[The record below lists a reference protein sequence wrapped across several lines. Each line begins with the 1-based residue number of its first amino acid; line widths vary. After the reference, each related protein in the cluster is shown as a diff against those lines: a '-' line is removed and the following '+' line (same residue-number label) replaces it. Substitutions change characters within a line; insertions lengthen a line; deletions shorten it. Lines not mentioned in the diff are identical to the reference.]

1 MGKRSR
7 KQKENDSVGAGIDA
21 VDYSAEYLSWMT
33 ELSYQTELSRCD
45 SYERLSNCLLSCV
58 SIISVALLTIA
69 PVLFAK
75 YSYNN
80 NGAKASFVL
89 LASGY
94 VVVML
99 LLGASFL
106 LSLLSQVRLKMSVLA
121 SPAELN
127 DYVAG
132 EVNRGAPFASA
143 MEVAEGKAKAVQPHF
158 ESLNRKNEHMRKCL
172 KVSMI
177 LLIVAVSICLFLVCL
192 FSLFEFLLPPFWS

>member
-7 KQKENDSVGAGIDA
+7 KQIDNVAPGSNA
-21 VDYSAEYLSWMT
+21 VDYSADYLSWMA

-58 SIISVALLTIA
+58 SIISVALLTVA

-75 YSYNN
+75 YSCNDS
-80 NGAKASFVL
+80 GATASFVL

-121 SPAELN
+121 APMDLY
-127 DYVAG
+127 DFVAG
-132 EVNRGAPFASA
+132 EIKRGAPFSSP
-143 MEVAEGKAKAVQPHF
+143 MEVVEGKAKAVQTHF
-158 ESLNRKNEHMRKCL
+158 ESLNHKNEYMRKCL
-172 KVSMI
+172 KASMI

>member
-1 MGKRSR
+1 
-7 KQKENDSVGAGIDA
+7 
-21 VDYSAEYLSWMT
+21 MT

-58 SIISVALLTIA
+58 SIISVALLTVA

-75 YSYNN
+75 YSYKG
-80 NGAKASFVL
+80 NGATASFVL

-121 SPAELN
+121 SPTELN

-132 EVNRGAPFASA
+132 EINRGAPFASP
-143 MEVAEGKAKAVQPHF
+143 MEVAEGKARAVQSHF
-158 ESLNRKNEHMRKCL
+158 DSLNHKNEYMRKCL
-172 KVSMI
+172 KASMI

-192 FSLFEFLLPPFWS
+192 FSLFEFILPPFWS

>member
-7 KQKENDSVGAGIDA
+7 KQRGSVAPGFDS

-58 SIISVALLTIA
+58 SIISVALLAVA

-75 YSYNN
+75 YSYNG
-80 NGAKASFVL
+80 NGATASFVL

-94 VVVML
+94 AVVML

-121 SPAELN
+121 SPMDLN
-127 DYVAG
+127 DFVAG
-132 EVNRGAPFASA
+132 EINRGAPFASP
-143 MEVAEGKAKAVQPHF
+143 MEVAEGKARAVQSHF
-158 ESLNRKNEHMRKCL
+158 ESLNRKNEYMRKCL
-172 KVSMI
+172 KASMI
-177 LLIVAVSICLFLVCL
+177 LLIVAVSVCLFLVCL
-192 FSLFEFLLPPFWS
+192 FSLFEFLLPSFWS

>member
-7 KQKENDSVGAGIDA
+7 KQIENVAPGSNA
-21 VDYSAEYLSWMT
+21 VDYSADYLSWMA

-58 SIISVALLTIA
+58 SIISVALLTVA
-69 PVLFAK
+69 PVLFVK
-75 YSYNN
+75 YSCNDS
-80 NGAKASFVL
+80 GATASFVL

-121 SPAELN
+121 APMDLY
-127 DYVAG
+127 DFVAG
-132 EVNRGAPFASA
+132 EIKRGAPFSSP
-143 MEVAEGKAKAVQPHF
+143 MEVAEGKAKAVQTHF
-158 ESLNRKNEHMRKCL
+158 ESLNHKNEYMRKCL
-172 KVSMI
+172 KASMI

>member
-58 SIISVALLTIA
+58 SIISVALLTVA

-158 ESLNRKNEHMRKCL
+158 ESLNRKNEYMRKCL
-172 KVSMI
+172 KASMI
-177 LLIVAVSICLFLVCL
+177 LLIVVVSVCLFLVCL
-192 FSLFEFLLPPFWS
+192 FSLFEFLLPLFWS

>member
-7 KQKENDSVGAGIDA
+7 KQKESVAPGFDA

-58 SIISVALLTIA
+58 SISSVALLTVA

-75 YSYNN
+75 YSYNG
-80 NGAKASFVL
+80 NGATASFVL

-106 LSLLSQVRLKMSVLA
+106 LSLLSQVRVKMSVLA
-121 SPAELN
+121 SPMDLN
-127 DYVAG
+127 DFVAG
-132 EVNRGAPFASA
+132 EIERGAPFASP
-143 MEVAEGKAKAVQPHF
+143 MEVAEGKARAVQPHF
-158 ESLNRKNEHMRKCL
+158 ESLNRKNEYMRKCL
-172 KVSMI
+172 KASMI
-177 LLIVAVSICLFLVCL
+177 LLIVAVSVCLFLVCL

>member
-7 KQKENDSVGAGIDA
+7 KLRESVAPGFEA
-21 VDYSAEYLSWMT
+21 VDYSAEYLSWMA
-33 ELSYQTELSRCD
+33 ELSYQTELSRRE

-58 SIISVALLTIA
+58 SIISVALLTVA
-69 PVLFAK
+69 PLLFER
-75 YSYNN
+75 YSYKD
-80 NGAKASFVL
+80 NGAAAAFVL

-121 SPAELN
+121 SPTDLKE
-127 DYVAG
+127 YVAG
-132 EVNRGAPFASA
+132 EVSRGAPFASP
-143 MEVAEGKAKAVQPHF
+143 MEVAEGKAIAVQPHF

-172 KVSMI
+172 KASMI
-177 LLIVAVSICLFLVCL
+177 LLIVAVSVCLFLVCL

>member
-7 KQKENDSVGAGIDA
+7 KQRGSVAPGFDS

-58 SIISVALLTIA
+58 SIISVALLTVA

-75 YSYNN
+75 YSYNG
-80 NGAKASFVL
+80 NGAMASFVL

-94 VVVML
+94 AVVML

-121 SPAELN
+121 SPMDLN
-127 DYVAG
+127 DFVAG
-132 EVNRGAPFASA
+132 EIDRGAPFASP
-143 MEVAEGKAKAVQPHF
+143 MEVAEGKARAVQSHF
-158 ESLNRKNEHMRKCL
+158 ESLNRKNEYMRKCL
-172 KVSMI
+172 KASMI
-177 LLIVAVSICLFLVCL
+177 LLIVAVSVCLFLVCL
-192 FSLFEFLLPPFWS
+192 FSLFEFLLPSFWS

>member
-7 KQKENDSVGAGIDA
+7 KQRESVAPGFDA

-33 ELSYQTELSRCD
+33 ELSYQTELCRCD

-58 SIISVALLTIA
+58 SIISVALLTVA

-75 YSYNN
+75 YSYNG
-80 NGAKASFVL
+80 NGATASFVL

-121 SPAELN
+121 SPMDLN
-127 DYVAG
+127 DFIAG
-132 EVNRGAPFASA
+132 EIERGAPFASP
-143 MEVAEGKAKAVQPHF
+143 MEVAEGKARAVQSHF
-158 ESLNRKNEHMRKCL
+158 ESLNRKNEYMRKCL
-172 KVSMI
+172 KASMI
-177 LLIVAVSICLFLVCL
+177 LLIVAVSVCLFLVCL

>member
-7 KQKENDSVGAGIDA
+7 KQRESVAPGFDA

-33 ELSYQTELSRCD
+33 ELSYQTELGRCD

-58 SIISVALLTIA
+58 SIISVALLTVA

-75 YSYNN
+75 YSYNG
-80 NGAKASFVL
+80 NGATASFVL

-121 SPAELN
+121 SPMDLN
-127 DYVAG
+127 DFIAG
-132 EVNRGAPFASA
+132 EIERGAPFASP
-143 MEVAEGKAKAVQPHF
+143 MEVAEGKARAVQSHF
-158 ESLNRKNEHMRKCL
+158 ESLNRKNEYMRKCL
-172 KVSMI
+172 KASMI
-177 LLIVAVSICLFLVCL
+177 LLIVAVSVCLFLVCL

>member
-7 KQKENDSVGAGIDA
+7 KQRESVAPGFDA

-33 ELSYQTELSRCD
+33 ELSYQTELGRCD

-58 SIISVALLTIA
+58 SIISVALLTVA

-75 YSYNN
+75 YSYNG
-80 NGAKASFVL
+80 NGATASFVL

-121 SPAELN
+121 SPMDLN
-127 DYVAG
+127 DFIAG
-132 EVNRGAPFASA
+132 EIECGAPFASP
-143 MEVAEGKAKAVQPHF
+143 MEVAEGKARAVQSHF
-158 ESLNRKNEHMRKCL
+158 ESLNRKNEYMRKCL
-172 KVSMI
+172 KASMI
-177 LLIVAVSICLFLVCL
+177 LLIVAVSVCLFLVCL

>member
-1 MGKRSR
+1 MSKRSR
-7 KQKENDSVGAGIDA
+7 KQKESVAPGFDA
-21 VDYSAEYLSWMT
+21 VDYSAEYLSWMA
-33 ELSYQTELSRCD
+33 ELSYQTELSRRD

-58 SIISVALLTIA
+58 SIISVALLTVA
-69 PVLFAK
+69 PLLFER
-75 YSYNN
+75 YSYND
-80 NGAKASFVL
+80 NGAAASFVL

-121 SPAELN
+121 SPN
-127 DYVAG
+127 DLKEYVAG
-132 EVNRGAPFASA
+132 EVSRGAPFASP

-158 ESLNRKNEHMRKCL
+158 ESLNHKNEYMRKCL
-172 KVSMI
+172 KASMI

-192 FSLFEFLLPPFWS
+192 FSLFEFILPPFWS

>member
-80 NGAKASFVL
+80 NGATASFVL

-143 MEVAEGKAKAVQPHF
+143 MEVAEGKARAVQPHF

>member
-7 KQKENDSVGAGIDA
+7 KQKENDSIGAGIDA

-69 PVLFAK
+69 PVLVAK

-80 NGAKASFVL
+80 NGATASFVL

-143 MEVAEGKAKAVQPHF
+143 MEVAEGKARAVQPHF

>member
-7 KQKENDSVGAGIDA
+7 KQKESVDPGFDA

-58 SIISVALLTIA
+58 SIISVALLTVA

-75 YSYNN
+75 YGYND
-80 NGAKASFVL
+80 NGATASFIL

-106 LSLLSQVRLKMSVLA
+106 LSLISQVRRKMSVLA
-121 SPAELN
+121 SPMDLK
-127 DYVAG
+127 DFVAG
-132 EVNRGAPFASA
+132 EIKRGSPFASP
-143 MEVAEGKAKAVQPHF
+143 MEVAEGKASAVQAHF
-158 ESLNRKNEHMRKCL
+158 DSLNRKNEYMRKCL
-172 KVSMI
+172 KASMI

>member
-7 KQKENDSVGAGIDA
+7 KQIESVAPGFEA
-21 VDYSAEYLSWMT
+21 VDYSAKYLSWMT

-58 SIISVALLTIA
+58 SIISVALLTVA

-75 YSYNN
+75 YSYNDS
-80 NGAKASFVL
+80 GATASFAL

-94 VVVML
+94 VVVVL
-99 LLGASFL
+99 LLGTSFL
-106 LSLLSQVRLKMSVLA
+106 LSLLSQVRLKMNVLA
-121 SPAELN
+121 APMELN
-127 DYVAG
+127 DFVAS
-132 EVNRGAPFASA
+132 EIKRGAPFASP

-158 ESLNRKNEHMRKCL
+158 ESLNCKNEYMRKCL
-172 KVSMI
+172 KASMI

-192 FSLFEFLLPPFWS
+192 FTLFEFLLPPFWS

>member
-1 MGKRSR
+1 MVKRSR
-7 KQKENDSVGAGIDA
+7 KQKENLASGFDA
-21 VDYSAEYLSWMT
+21 AEHSAEYLSWMI

-45 SYERLSNCLLSCV
+45 SFERLSSCLLSCV
-58 SIISVALLTIA
+58 SIISVALLTVA

-75 YSYNN
+75 YSYNDS
-80 NGAKASFVL
+80 GATASFIL
-89 LASGY
+89 LASSY

-106 LSLLSQVRLKMSVLA
+106 LALLSQVRQKMSVLA
-121 SPAELN
+121 SPTELN

-132 EVNRGAPFASA
+132 EVKRGAPFASP
-143 MEVAEGKAKAVQPHF
+143 MEVAEGKARAVQSHF
-158 ESLNRKNEHMRKCL
+158 ESLNRKNEYMRKCL
-172 KVSMI
+172 KALMI

>member
-7 KQKENDSVGAGIDA
+7 KLRESVAPGFEA
-21 VDYSAEYLSWMT
+21 VDYSAEYLSWMA
-33 ELSYQTELSRCD
+33 ELSYQTELSRRD
-45 SYERLSNCLLSCV
+45 SYDRLSNCLLSCV
-58 SIISVALLTIA
+58 SIISVALLTVA
-69 PVLFAK
+69 PLLFER
-75 YSYNN
+75 YSYKD
-80 NGAKASFVL
+80 NGAAAAFVL

-121 SPAELN
+121 SPTDLKE
-127 DYVAG
+127 YVAG
-132 EVNRGAPFASA
+132 EVSRGAPFASP
-143 MEVAEGKAKAVQPHF
+143 MEVAEGKAIAVQPHF

-172 KVSMI
+172 KASMI
-177 LLIVAVSICLFLVCL
+177 LLIVAVSVCLFLVCL

>member
-1 MGKRSR
+1 
-7 KQKENDSVGAGIDA
+7 
-21 VDYSAEYLSWMT
+21 MT

-58 SIISVALLTIA
+58 SIISVALLTVA

-75 YSYNN
+75 YSYNG
-80 NGAKASFVL
+80 NGATASFVL

-121 SPAELN
+121 SPTDLKE
-127 DYVAG
+127 YVAG
-132 EVNRGAPFASA
+132 EVSRGAPFASP
-143 MEVAEGKAKAVQPHF
+143 MEVAEGKAIAVQPHF
-158 ESLNRKNEHMRKCL
+158 ESLNRKNEYMRKCL
-172 KVSMI
+172 KASMI
-177 LLIVAVSICLFLVCL
+177 LLIVAVSVCLFLVCL

>member
-7 KQKENDSVGAGIDA
+7 KQRGSVAPGFDS

-58 SIISVALLTIA
+58 SIISVALLTVA

-75 YSYNN
+75 YSYNG
-80 NGAKASFVL
+80 NGATASFVL

-94 VVVML
+94 AVVML

-121 SPAELN
+121 SPMDLN
-127 DYVAG
+127 DFVAG
-132 EVNRGAPFASA
+132 EINRGAPFASP
-143 MEVAEGKAKAVQPHF
+143 MEVGEGKARAVQSHF
-158 ESLNRKNEHMRKCL
+158 ESLNRKNEYMRKCL
-172 KVSMI
+172 KASMI
-177 LLIVAVSICLFLVCL
+177 LLIVAVSVCLFLVCL
-192 FSLFEFLLPPFWS
+192 FSLFEFLLPSFWS

>member
-7 KQKENDSVGAGIDA
+7 KQRGSVAPGFDA

-33 ELSYQTELSRCD
+33 ELSYQTELRRRD
-45 SYERLSNCLLSCV
+45 SYEHLSNCLLSCV
-58 SIISVALLTIA
+58 SIISVALLTVA
-69 PVLFAK
+69 PLLFER
-75 YSYNN
+75 YGNN
-80 NGAKASFVL
+80 DNGAAASFVL

-121 SPAELN
+121 SPMDLN
-127 DYVAG
+127 DFVAG
-132 EVNRGAPFASA
+132 EIKRGAPFASS
-143 MEVAEGKAKAVQPHF
+143 MEVAEGKVRVVQSHF
-158 ESLNRKNEHMRKCL
+158 ESLNRKNEYMRKCL
-172 KVSMI
+172 KASMV
-177 LLIVAVSICLFLVCL
+177 LLIVAVSVCLFLVCL

>member
-1 MGKRSR
+1 MGKRR
-7 KQKENDSVGAGIDA
+7 QKHKENVVPGFEAA
-21 VDYSAEYLSWMT
+21 DYSAEYLSWMT

-58 SIISVALLTIA
+58 SIISVALLTVA
-69 PVLFAK
+69 PMLFAK
-75 YSYNN
+75 YCYNES
-80 NGAKASFVL
+80 GATASFVL

-106 LSLLSQVRLKMSVLA
+106 LSLLSQIRLKISVLA

-132 EVNRGAPFASA
+132 EVNRGAPFAFP
-143 MEVAEGKAKAVQPHF
+143 MEVAEGKARAVQPHF
-158 ESLNRKNEHMRKCL
+158 ESLNRKNEYMSKCL
-172 KVSMI
+172 RASMI
-177 LLIVAVSICLFLVCL
+177 LLIVAVSVCLFLVCL
-192 FSLFEFLLPPFWS
+192 FSLFEFILPPFWN